1 MLQIEQKD
9 LYKKRY
15 ALLWSLLSL
24 KAGMINAAGF
34 LILGSFVSHVT
45 GFGTQI
51 GVAIGHDR
59 YILTADILLI
69 PISFILGSFYVGYKL
84 DKNYSEKIIPDY
96 HQVQILITLVLGLIC
111 LLFYS
116 NFFSIK
122 NQSLFE
128 SRTLVLITL
137 LCFACGLKNGL
148 TTWITHGK
156 IRTTHMT
163 GISTDIGLHLHKMF
177 RSKSISTKFPESK
190 RVNIVRIMTLIS
202 FFIGSFISALLVP
215 TIGYKVFYI
224 CFFLSV
230 IFSLI
235 AYFHRRYLIQNLNFG
250 FDKEDALENVN

>member
-1 MLQIEQKD
+1 
-9 LYKKRY
+9 
-15 ALLWSLLSL
+15 
-24 KAGMINAAGF
+24 
-34 LILGSFVSHVT
+34 
-45 GFGTQI
+45 
-51 GVAIGHDR
+51 
-59 YILTADILLI
+59 
-69 PISFILGSFYVGYKL
+69 
-84 DKNYSEKIIPDY
+84 
-96 HQVQILITLVLGLIC
+96 
-111 LLFYS
+111 LFYS